1 MVCMDAD
8 KVITLT
14 LHQLVEMGS
23 ICQVFKWSILYSW
36 SVLIFYFPADE
47 EKGGEQEG
55 GKIGREKLYAH
66 IS

>member
-1 MVCMDAD
+1 MVAD

-14 LHQLVEMGS
+14 LHQLFEMGS

-36 SVLIFYFPADE
+36 SVLMFYFPADE
-47 EKGGEQEG
+47 EKEKKKQEG
-55 GKIGREKLYAH
+55 GKRGREKLYAH